1 MVLDQRTKKYLKIF
15 ALIAFVFIL
24 AGCTNNMNADGT
36 LKASRAITEET
47 KWTLSAGIFDFFLVI
62 PIAKGILFINN
73 LTGNILFGVVGL
85 TIVINIILLPIMIKS
100 TVSSQKMQMLQPEME
115 KIQNKY
121 KGKKDQTSQLR
132 MQQEIQALYKK
143 NDVSM
148 LGSFSMLLT
157 LPIMLA
163 MWQSVQR
170 VKVLYESTT
179 FGLSLGLTPM
189 SQIQKGHWEYL
200 IIIVIMALSQFLAIE
215 INNMM
220 LKRDKNY
227 RPSKT
232 QNSMKSMNIM
242 MTAMI
247 IFFGMTMPTVMSFY
261 WITTN
266 IITVIRTVY
275 IHIHYIEKEQAK
287 KDENVIR

>member
-227 RPSKT
+227 HPSKT

-247 IFFGMTMPTVMSFY
+247 IFFGMTMPTAMSFY
-261 WITTN
+261 WIRTN

>member
-247 IFFGMTMPTVMSFY
+247 IFFGMTMPTAMSFY

-275 IHIHYIEKEQAK
+275 IHIHYIEKEQVK

>member
-1 MVLDQRTKKYLKIF
+1 
-15 ALIAFVFIL
+15 
-24 AGCTNNMNADGT
+24 
-36 LKASRAITEET
+36 
-47 KWTLSAGIFDFFLVI
+47 
-62 PIAKGILFINN
+62 
-73 LTGNILFGVVGL
+73 
-85 TIVINIILLPIMIKS
+85 
-100 TVSSQKMQMLQPEME
+100 
-115 KIQNKY
+115 
-121 KGKKDQTSQLR
+121 
-132 MQQEIQALYKK
+132 
-143 NDVSM
+143 M

-227 RPSKT
+227 HPSKT

-247 IFFGMTMPTVMSFY
+247 IFFGMTMPTAMSFY

>member
-85 TIVINIILLPIMIKS
+85 TIVINIILFPIMIKS

-247 IFFGMTMPTVMSFY
+247 IFFGMTMPTAMSFY

>member
-227 RPSKT
+227 HPSKT

-247 IFFGMTMPTVMSFY
+247 IFFGMTMPTAMSFY

-266 IITVIRTVY
+266 IITVIRTIY

>member
-170 VKVLYESTT
+170 VKILYESTT

-247 IFFGMTMPTVMSFY
+247 IFFGMTMPTAMSFY

>member
-227 RPSKT
+227 HPSKT

-247 IFFGMTMPTVMSFY
+247 IFFGMTMPTAMSFY

-275 IHIHYIEKEQAK
+275 I
-287 KDENVIR
+287 R

>member
-47 KWTLSAGIFDFFLVI
+47 KWTLSVGIFDFFLVI

-227 RPSKT
+227 HPSKT

-247 IFFGMTMPTVMSFY
+247 IFFGMTMPTAMSFY

>member
-227 RPSKT
+227 HPSKT

-247 IFFGMTMPTVMSFY
+247 IFFGMTMPTAMSFY

>member
-15 ALIAFVFIL
+15 AVIAFVFIL
-24 AGCTNNMNADGT
+24 AGCTNKMNADGT

-227 RPSKT
+227 HPSKT

-247 IFFGMTMPTVMSFY
+247 IFFGMTMPTAMSFY

>member
-247 IFFGMTMPTVMSFY
+247 IFFGMTMPTAMSFY

>member
-85 TIVINIILLPIMIKS
+85 TIVINIILLHIMIKS

-247 IFFGMTMPTVMSFY
+247 IFFGMTMPTAMSFY
-261 WITTN
+261 WITNN

>member
-227 RPSKT
+227 HPSKT

-247 IFFGMTMPTVMSFY
+247 IFFGMTMPTAMSFY

-275 IHIHYIEKEQAK
+275 IDIHYIEK
-287 KDENVIR
+287 